1 MSLQEVVAR
10 ALEQNPD
17 LVLARLEERKIAHEV
32 DIARDA
38 FAPKLTVGSGL
49 AYSSGFPLSIEGS
62 APSVFRADATAT
74 LFNRERRYMVE
85 KAKEETRGAALDTQ
99 ARMDE
104 AAFRTA
110 DLALDAARSGLL
122 LDLARRQVESL
133 QRIASA
139 VAARVAEGRELPVES
154 KRAALNAARARQRV
168 TLLELEQENTET
180 RLAHTLGFAPQDR
193 VRPLTED
200 RGALDRL
207 PSSEEDAVAA
217 ALTASKEVRR
227 LESSLLARSFEVR
240 SARAAKLPRVD
251 LVAQYGLF
259 ARFNNY
265 EQFFR
270 SFERH
275 NGQIGVSVQVPV
287 FAGSAARA
295 REEQAEAEIA
305 KLRVQLTTARNRIAV
320 VVRQA
325 FQEVRKAE
333 ASNEVA
339 RLDLDLA
346 RDLVSIQL
354 AQMDE
359 GRSSMEKLEEARFV
373 ENEKWIA
380 FYDARWALDRAR
392 LEVSHQTGTLLAVL
406 R

>member
-1 MSLQEVVAR
+1 MSMQEVVAR
-10 ALEQNPD
+10 TLEQNPD
-17 LVLARLEERKIAHEV
+17 VVLAKLEEQRIAHDV
-32 DIARDA
+32 DVARDP
-38 FAPKLTVGSGL
+38 FSPKLTVGSGL

-62 APSVFRADATAT
+62 APSVFRADATASI
-74 LFNRERRYMVE
+74 FNRAQHYLVA
-85 KAKEETRGAALDTQ
+85 KAREEARGAALDTQ
-99 ARMDE
+99 TRMDE

-110 DLALDAARSGLL
+110 ALALEAARTALLVDLAK
-122 LDLARRQVESL
+122 RQVESL

-139 VAARVAEGRELPVES
+139 VGTRVSEGRELPVES
-154 KRAALNAARARQRV
+154 KRAALSTARARQRV
-168 TLLELEQENTET
+168 TLLEIEQESAET
-180 RLAHTLGFAPQDR
+180 RLAQTLGFPPQDR
-193 VRPLTED
+193 VRPLADD

-207 PSSEEDAVAA
+207 PSSEEDAVAG

-227 LESSLLARSFEVR
+227 LESSLAARDFEVR
-240 SARAAKLPRVD
+240 SARAARLPRID

-275 NGQIGVSVQVPV
+275 NGQVGLSVQVPIL
-287 FAGSAARA
+287 AGSAARA
-295 REEQAEAEIA
+295 REAQAEAEIA
-305 KLRVQLTTARNRIAV
+305 KLRAQLATARNRISVA
-320 VVRQA
+320 VRQA
-325 FQEVRKAE
+325 FQEVRKAD
-333 ASNEVA
+333 AANEVA
-339 RLDLDLA
+339 RLDLDVA

-359 GRSSMEKLEEARFV
+359 GRSSMEKLEAARFV

-392 LEVSHQTGTLLAVL
+392 LEVSRQTGTLIAAL